1 LSHDGDDFFYGRR
14 VGGIPQTLFRGGRPQ
29 WKPGMVAGE
38 RGRPAASRTTGSIM
52 TEASLGA
59 ALAGTALAYGV
70 SSKQQRR
77 TRCGS
82 PRPGAVLTA

>member
-1 LSHDGDDFFYGRR
+1 
-14 VGGIPQTLFRGGRPQ
+14 
-29 WKPGMVAGE
+29 
-38 RGRPAASRTTGSIM
+38 M

-59 ALAGTALAYGV
+59 ALAGTALAYRV
-70 SSKQQRR
+70 SSKQQPE